1 MAIAVIQNKT
11 IILKDKKK
19 TIVKEEPVTINQPII
34 AQQQF
39 ADDIYGEETGP
50 IKVVDVDVKRQ
61 YNMTTVDTN
70 NIKSDVINTKVK
82 NRVADLRR
90 LRRGN

>member
-1 MAIAVIQNKT
+1 MCIR
-11 IILKDKKK
+11 DS
-19 TIVKEEPVTINQPII
+19 
-34 AQQQF
+34 
-39 ADDIYGEETGP
+39 IYGEETGP

>member
-39 ADDIYGEETGP
+39 TDDIYGEETGP